1 MTTATQQQFLYEQV
15 AEDVRNA
22 ITTGVYGSEER
33 LPSLRQI
40 TSLYG
45 VSLAT
50 AIQAYQWLEDSG
62 FVEARPKSGYYV
74 LPRACGKACEPE
86 VSTPSMRASEVTVGD
101 LALGILEEARRPDL
115 INLGAAVPGA
125 DLLPLKSMSRI
136 YAGVARRDMAL
147 LGRYESQ
154 QGNEMLRKQISRRL
168 RSSGVRA
175 HPDEIIITNGCME
188 ALILSL
194 RAICKVGDT
203 VAIESPSYYGMLQAA
218 ELLRLNVL
226 ELPTHPRD
234 GVDLNALQQ
243 ALDKKLIDV
252 CMFMPSF
259 NNPLGSSMSK
269 KSRKQLVGMLAAK
282 NIPLIEDDIYG
293 DLCYEN
299 PRLPAAKSFDCDGD
313 VLLCSSFSKTLA
325 PGYRIGYVVPGKYF
339 DAVLKRKFLGN
350 ISSAGIPQVA
360 LAEYLRKGT
369 YERVV
374 QKAALHYKQRTDRL
388 RQLVLQHFPEGTRV
402 TQPQGG
408 FVLWVELP
416 LHISGV
422 VLHDHALAAGI
433 SITPGVIFSPGGD
446 YQHHIRMS
454 ASAVDG
460 DMMES
465 AVRRLGE
472 LSNKY

>member
-1 MTTATQQQFLYEQV
+1 MTAIEQKFLYEQV
-15 AEDVRNA
+15 AEDMRHA
-22 ITTGVYGSEER
+22 ITIGTYSSEER
-33 LPSLRQI
+33 LPSLRKI

-74 LPRACGKACEPE
+74 LPRGCGKACEPE
-86 VSTPSMRASEVTVGD
+86 VSNPRMKASEVTVGE

-115 INLGAAVPGA
+115 INLGAAVPGE
-125 DLLPLKSMSRI
+125 DLLPLKNMSRI
-136 YAGVARRDMAL
+136 YAGVARREEAL
-147 LGRYESQ
+147 LGHYEAQ
-154 QGNEMLRKQISRRL
+154 QGNELLRKQISRQL
-168 RSSGVRA
+168 RSSGVRV
-175 HPDEIIITNGCME
+175 HPDEVIITNGCME

-243 ALDKKLIDV
+243 ALDKKMINV
-252 CMFMPSF
+252 CLFMPSF
-259 NNPLGSSMSK
+259 NNPLGSSMPHK
-269 KSRKQLVGMLAAK
+269 NRKQLVEMLAAE
-282 NIPLIEDDIYG
+282 NVPLIEDDIYG
-293 DLCYEN
+293 DLSYDT
-299 PRLPAAKSFDCDGD
+299 PRLPAAKSFDCHGN

-350 ISSAGIPQVA
+350 VASAGIPQVA
-360 LAEYLRKGT
+360 LAEFLRKGS

-374 QKAALHYKQRTDRL
+374 RKAALHYKQRTDRL
-388 RQLVLQHFPEGTRV
+388 RQLVLQYFPEGTRV

-408 FVLWVELP
+408 FVLWIEMP
-416 LHISGV
+416 EHISGV
-422 VLHDHALAAGI
+422 ALHDRALAAGI

-460 DMMES
+460 DAIDR
-465 AVRRLGE
+465 AVKTLGE
-472 LSNKY
+472 LSNKF